1 MGSNSLVP
9 RTQVKLQMWHV
20 GSAFQGE
27 AGMWVLVSLEGKE
40 VKGWVPADG
49 GGLAS
54 TPIPKESL
62 LQRRTLVLGGLF
74 VRRQV
79 CVSLALDYPEHR
91 SPCLPRA
98 GIKTV
103 CHHTRH

>member
-1 MGSNSLVP
+1 
-9 RTQVKLQMWHV
+9 MWD
-20 GSAFQGE
+20 
-27 AGMWVLVSLEGKE
+27 LVSLEGKE

-54 TPIPKESL
+54 TPIPKEGL
-62 LQRRTLVLGGLF
+62 LQRRTLVLEGLF

-79 CVSLALDYPEHR
+79 CVFIMAGVSLALDYPEHR

-103 CHHTRH
+103 CIIPGTDSKSLVCHELPQCFFV